1 MKLASPINIWSG
13 SSEMNGLGA
22 ALTNPTEL
30 SFKKGKI
37 KHHSLTNFALDGN
50 RRAASSR
57 YPVVFNNQS
66 FVDAEAVYQAY
77 KTGYIEPDKQIMTA
91 VIKAKLEQH
100 PQLLSAITF
109 RGGVARTA
117 KLAAILLEFKIAV
130 GKVLVATVT
139 L

>member
-1 MKLASPINIWSG
+1 
-13 SSEMNGLGA
+13 MNGLGA

-37 KHHSLTNFALDGN
+37 KHH
-50 RRAASSR
+50 

-66 FVDAEAVYQAY
+66 FVDAEAVFQAY
-77 KTGYIEPDKQIMTA
+77 RTGYIEPDKQIMTS

-109 RGGVARTA
+109 RGGVAWLKTCSHLVGVKSSHWQGVKSSHWEGVGR
-117 KLAAILLEFKIAV
+117 KSNFIACLIEAYTEV
-130 GKVLVATVT
+130 IPDIPF
-139 L
+139 